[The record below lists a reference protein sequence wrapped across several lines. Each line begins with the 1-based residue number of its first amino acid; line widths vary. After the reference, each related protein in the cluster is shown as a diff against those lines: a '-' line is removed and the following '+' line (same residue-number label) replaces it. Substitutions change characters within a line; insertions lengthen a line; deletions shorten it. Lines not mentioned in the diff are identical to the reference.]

1 MFKILSVATNSPGA
15 HSVPPSQHDLDEI
28 REILNTG
35 RQCERISP
43 PSGIIQD
50 SVDKSLNKLIND
62 GSSLSHVPSCH
73 SISRLV
79 EQELPYML
87 ERVPGY
93 LIKSSIKANFRS
105 LPPPPVEFL
114 PYFYLCPET
123 GNVETWL
130 HHHSVVR
137 NSQGILIECT
147 PHGFYPLKDFVFICH
162 HSGEKGYYLKAS

>member
-28 REILNTG
+28 REIFNIG
-35 RQCERISP
+35 RLCERISP
-43 PSGIIQD
+43 PSGIIKD
-50 SVDKSLNKLIND
+50 FVDKSIEQLTNESPLP
-62 GSSLSHVPSCH
+62 SHVPSCH

-79 EQELPYML
+79 EQKSSYML

-93 LIKSSIKANFRS
+93 LIKISNEANFRS
-105 LPPPPVEFL
+105 LLPLVGNP
-114 PYFYLCPET
+114 PYFSRCQET

-147 PHGFYPLKDFVFICH
+147 PHDFYPLKDFVFICH

>member
-1 MFKILSVATNSPGA
+1 MFKILSVATNSLGA

-35 RQCERISP
+35 RLCERISP
-43 PSGIIQD
+43 PSGIIHD
-50 SVDKSLNKLIND
+50 VVDKSRNQLINE
-62 GSSLSHVPSCH
+62 SPPLSHVPSCH

-79 EQELPYML
+79 ERELPYML

-93 LIKSSIKANFRS
+93 LIKSSIEANFRS
-105 LPPPPVEFL
+105 SAPACYP
-114 PYFYLCPET
+114 PYFSLCQET
-123 GNVETWL
+123 RNVETWL

-147 PHGFYPLKDFVFICH
+147 FPDFYPLKEFVFICH
-162 HSGEKGYYLKAS
+162 HSGEKGYYLKAG

>member
-1 MFKILSVATNSPGA
+1 
-15 HSVPPSQHDLDEI
+15 
-28 REILNTG
+28 
-35 RQCERISP
+35 
-43 PSGIIQD
+43 
-50 SVDKSLNKLIND
+50 
-62 GSSLSHVPSCH
+62 
-73 SISRLV
+73 
-79 EQELPYML
+79 ML

-105 LPPPPVEFL
+105 LPPLAEYP
-114 PYFYLCPET
+114 PYFSLCLET

-147 PHGFYPLKDFVFICH
+147 PHDFFPLEDLVFICH